1 MDDDSDS
8 SGKNNPIF
16 KIMQNEK
23 YKNESVFF
31 PKFEYFPS
39 SSPYLSDLKN
49 NYLFELDKFSLSLKE
64 FNNNI
69 LQMMQTTNKMIEI
82 IDQNSEISLEFEYKN
97 KSYIIKCKLNDNL
110 SDVINKIKIDEEG
123 FDINNK
129 VFLCYG
135 KILNLN
141 AKVKDEGLK
150 NFSYI
155 MIMDKSN

>member
-8 SGKNNPIF
+8 TSGMNNPIF
-16 KIMQNEK
+16 KIMETEK
-23 YKNESVFF
+23 YKKESVFF
-31 PKFEYFPS
+31 PKFEYSMFP
-39 SSPYLSDLKN
+39 SPYLSDLKN

-82 IDQNSEISLEFEYKN
+82 IDQNSEISLDFEYKN

-123 FDINNK
+123 FDKNNK
-129 VFLCYG
+129 LFLCNG

-141 AKVKDEGLK
+141 ARVKDESLK
-150 NFSYI
+150 NFSYV
-155 MIMDKSN
+155 MIMQK